1 MYSKEF
7 RILDLFCGAG
17 GFSYGLHTV
26 EGFST
31 EVALE
36 WDPVIINTFK
46 KNMPD
51 TDCVCGD
58 ICDEKI
64 KEIVINKA
72 KERKVNMIIGGP
84 PCQGFSLKGKN
95 LGLDDPRNF
104 LFLEYVDIVEKIKPQ
119 VFVIENVK
127 NMISSGKGFFINQ
140 IYEKFEKIGYTLNH
154 GILNASYFG
163 VPQTRERTII
173 IGTLDKRGISLPEG
187 NKNKIITVREAI
199 SDLSYLNSVEE
210 NENLKYVFNPG
221 PFTKILKRAIK
232 DPNDMYFLIIE
243 ELNRGNA
250 PAIFGEIFQLLD
262 RNDKGVSEYRITNFD
277 IAKEIY
283 NDKNEKIYIP
293 ANLTILATMNTAD
306 QNVFTLDTA
315 FQRRWIM
322 KQIKNDFHDIKNKK
336 QVSTVIDD
344 GITWGDFA
352 TVINDKYIEYN
363 RDSFSASDK
372 RMGVYFAKASE
383 LTSRER
389 FAEKVLKYLWD
400 DAFKMDH
407 TEIFSDEIETF
418 DDLVVEYESVGEHNL
433 KRILRSDVYEKIAKR
448 RAVEQSK
455 NED

>member
-199 SDLSYLNSVEE
+199 SDLSYLNSGEGEDKSEYINKPTSDYQKMMRKGSKALYNHKATNHSKVALEKLAMIPPE
-210 NENLKYVFNPG
+210 GDKKSLPESLYGKQKFMTTWSRLVWDKPSPTIDTRFDTPSNGRNSH
-221 PFTKILKRAIK
+221 PF
-232 DPNDMYFLIIE
+232 
-243 ELNRGNA
+243 LNRSITPREAARLQSFPDRYIFYGNKCSICKQIGNA
-250 PAIFGEIFQLLD
+250 VPPLLAKAIGEHI
-262 RNDKGVSEYRITNFD
+262 K
-277 IAKEIY
+277 KEMV
-283 NDKNEKIYIP
+283 KNE
-293 ANLTILATMNTAD
+293 
-306 QNVFTLDTA
+306 
-315 FQRRWIM
+315 
-322 KQIKNDFHDIKNKK
+322 
-336 QVSTVIDD
+336 
-344 GITWGDFA
+344 
-352 TVINDKYIEYN
+352 
-363 RDSFSASDK
+363 
-372 RMGVYFAKASE
+372 
-383 LTSRER
+383 
-389 FAEKVLKYLWD
+389 
-400 DAFKMDH
+400 
-407 TEIFSDEIETF
+407 
-418 DDLVVEYESVGEHNL
+418 
-433 KRILRSDVYEKIAKR
+433 
-448 RAVEQSK
+448 
-455 NED
+455 

>member
-1 MYSKEF
+1 MNISYDKSKKEYVLGNTRYSKDAFIAYIQSDMLQAALLRGSSSFE
-7 RILDLFCGAG
+7 IESNEENKQNETC
-17 GFSYGLHTV
+17 V
-26 EGFST
+26 EGGNN
-31 EVALE
+31 
-36 WDPVIINTFK
+36 VILYGV
-46 KNMPD
+46 P
-51 TDCVCGD
+51 G
-58 ICDEKI
+58 
-64 KEIVINKA
+64 
-72 KERKVNMIIGGP
+72 
-84 PCQGFSLKGKN
+84 
-95 LGLDDPRNF
+95 
-104 LFLEYVDIVEKIKPQ
+104 
-119 VFVIENVK
+119 
-127 NMISSGKGFFINQ
+127 SGKSYYIEKNYVKDREKSERVVFHPDYTYSDFVGQ
-140 IYEKFEKIGYTLNH
+140 I
-154 GILNASYFG
+154 
-163 VPQTRERTII
+163 
-173 IGTLDKRGISLPEG
+173 LP
-187 NKNKIITVREAI
+187 T
-199 SDLSYLNSVEE
+199 VEE

-293 ANLTILATMNTAD
+293 VNLTILATMNTAD